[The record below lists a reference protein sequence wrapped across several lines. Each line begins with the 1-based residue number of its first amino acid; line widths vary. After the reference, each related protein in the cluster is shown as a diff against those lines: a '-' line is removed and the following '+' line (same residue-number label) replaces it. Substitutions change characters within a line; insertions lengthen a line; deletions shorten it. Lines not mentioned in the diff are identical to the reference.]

1 MSKPVIVLWSDAN
14 FSLPTSCPPGG
25 ITRKRA
31 FLYSENPRSGP
42 GEHLQPGWRGYALTQ
57 RVPVLEADNFELSE
71 SSAIAEY
78 RRSVSH
84 RRSGSVSTRTIY
96 KTRPRATDSGVA
108 TQRFTAASR
117 RTAYRRG
124 VCRGE
129 KAPLSEA
136 GKASAAKLFATAEA
150 LLGQGTQNLFGEW
163 CIADTDLAL
172 MINRLALHGDDVPA
186 SLAAYATFQWQRAS
200 VQRFIA
206 LSSKRSG

>member
-14 FSLPTSCPPGG
+14 FFSPYVLSAWVALQEKGLSFTLK
-25 ITRKRA
+25 TRD
-31 FLYSENPRSGP
+31 LDQ

-78 RRSVSH
+78 LEERFAPPQWER
-84 RRSGSVSTRTIY
+84 IY
-96 KTRPRATDSGVA
+96 PHDLQKRARAPDSGVA

-129 KAPLSEA
+129 K
-136 GKASAAKLFATAEA
+136 SAAKR
-150 LLGQGTQNLFGEW
+150 GW
-163 CIADTDLAL
+163 K
-172 MINRLALHGDDVPA
+172 
-186 SLAAYATFQWQRAS
+186 SQRGKT
-200 VQRFIA
+200 VCD
-206 LSSKRSG
+206 G

>member
-14 FSLPTSCPPGG
+14 FFSPYVLSAWVALQEKGLSFTLK
-25 ITRKRA
+25 TRD
-31 FLYSENPRSGP
+31 LDQ

-78 RRSVSH
+78 LEERFAPPQWER
-84 RRSGSVSTRTIY
+84 IY
-96 KTRPRATDSGVA
+96 PHDLQKTRPRATDSGVA

-129 KAPLSEA
+129 K
-136 GKASAAKLFATAEA
+136 
-150 LLGQGTQNLFGEW
+150 
-163 CIADTDLAL
+163 
-172 MINRLALHGDDVPA
+172 
-186 SLAAYATFQWQRAS
+186 
-200 VQRFIA
+200 
-206 LSSKRSG
+206 KRR